1 MFYYCSAGRLPECV
15 FAIAT
20 LRLPRR
26 ANPHLGTPAACDLA
40 ERADVLDPLQ
50 QCQVCEKC

>member
-1 MFYYCSAGRLPECV
+1 MFNYCSAGRLPECA
-15 FAIAT
+15 FAIIAT

-26 ANPHLGTPAACDLA
+26 ANPHLGTPACDLA

-50 QCQVCEKC
+50 